1 MCKSLISLG
10 ITGTFLAASMILS
23 GTYTVETGQ
32 QGAVS
37 RFGKFISI
45 ENEGLHFKIPFIDS
59 VDFITV
65 RNSSYKFEN
74 LDVSTRDMQTITL
87 NLVVQITVT
96 DLDTLYRKYKN
107 NYVENLVQP
116 RIREIVQANV
126 ARYTIEEFVEKRQ
139 ELSNNIYQ
147 SIKEDF
153 ADDGLAITNV
163 SIVNHD
169 FSDNYDKAIE
179 DKKVAEQQVETA
191 KFIQEKARVEAQN
204 RVELAR
210 FRLEEKKLQAE
221 ANKVE
226 SESLSPELLQK
237 MQLEKW
243 DGKLP
248 QVMSGSDSKMMY
260 NLNNLEK

>member
-1 MCKSLISLG
+1 MNDFG
-10 ITGTFLAASMILS
+10 PVGAGAAGVVLVAALLF
-23 GTYTVETGQ
+23 GGVYTVETGQ

-45 ENEGLHFKIPFIDS
+45 EDEGLHFKVPLIDS
-59 VDFITV
+59 VDTITV
-65 RNSSYKFEN
+65 RNSAYEFKDLE
-74 LDVSTRDMQTITL
+74 VSTKDMQTITM
-87 NLVVQITVT
+87 NVVAQITVT
-96 DLDTLYRKYKN
+96 DLDTLYRKYKT
-107 NYVENLVQP
+107 NYKNSLIEP
-116 RIREIVQANV
+116 RVREIVQANI
-126 ARYTIEEFVEKRQ
+126 AKYTIEEFVEKRQ
-139 ELSNNIYQ
+139 ELSNNIFE
-147 SIKEDF
+147 SIKKDL

-169 FSDNYDKAIE
+169 FSDKYDRAIE
-179 DKKVAEQQVETA
+179 DKKVAEQEVETA

-204 RVELAR
+204 RVELAK

-226 SESLSPELLQK
+226 SESLSPELLHK

-248 QVMSGSDSKMMY
+248 QVMTGSDGSLIY
-260 NLNNLEK
+260 NLNK